1 MQKNHARMIAYGG
14 LTIGMM
20 VLIFCLSAQD
30 ATESGN
36 LSKWLLNTAFGQTL
50 VRILPRLSENGE
62 GADLRKYAH
71 MGEYF
76 LLAVFSFGFFREV
89 TLERIPRK
97 AFLFSLTLNFLY
109 ACTDEIHQLF
119 VPGRAGR
126 FTDVLVDTAGTLA
139 ALLLL
144 VLAAA
149 LRKERK

>member
-1 MQKNHARMIAYGG
+1 MQKNRSRMIVYGC
-14 LTIGMM
+14 LSIGMM

-36 LSKWLLNTAFGQTL
+36 LSEWLLNTAFGQTL
-50 VRILPRLSENGE
+50 MRILPRLSEKGE

-76 LLAVFSFGFFREV
+76 LLALFSCGFFREV
-89 TLERIPRK
+89 TLERIPRR
-97 AFLFSLTLNFLY
+97 AFLFSLTLGFLY

-119 VPGRAGR
+119 VPGRSGS
-126 FTDVLVDTAGTLA
+126 FTDALVDTAGTMV
-139 ALLLL
+139 ALILS